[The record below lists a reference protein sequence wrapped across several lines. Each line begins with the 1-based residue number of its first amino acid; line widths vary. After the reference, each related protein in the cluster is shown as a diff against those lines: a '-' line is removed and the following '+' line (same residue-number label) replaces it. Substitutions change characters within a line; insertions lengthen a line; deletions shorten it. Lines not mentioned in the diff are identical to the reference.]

1 MDHEQTRSTLKT
13 VIKKQQFGE
22 RFVMVVSAAT
32 SSQVRGGCV
41 KHSAH
46 FTIYFSFHCF
56 SQCDGCLGQ
65 SLMVGFW
72 GIALWAG

>member
-13 VIKKQQFGE
+13 VIKKQQFGV

-32 SSQVRGGCV
+32 STQFCGGCL

-46 FTIYFSFHCF
+46 PTVYFSFHCF

>member
-13 VIKKQQFGE
+13 VIKKQFVE
-22 RFVMVVSAAT
+22 WFVMVVSVVT
-32 SSQVRGGCV
+32 STQFCGGCL

-46 FTIYFSFHCF
+46 LTVYFSFHCF